1 MLFKCEW
8 EKMRHTFVRFLLVG
22 ATNTLFSYLLYLLLL
37 TFVSYLPAYSIAY
50 CAGVLLSY
58 FLNVLFVFKK
68 RVSFATFLKF
78 PLVYVVQYALGAS
91 ILWLLV
97 SKAGASPALAMIVVI
112 VVTIPVTFFLS
123 RLVFEP
129 RSRS

>member
-78 PLVYVVQYALGAS
+78 PMVYVVQYALGAS

-129 RSRS
+129 RDRS